1 LLADI
6 SYLRNMKVTK
16 EGIYKDANG
25 TEFPVFNVGAKVGM
39 EYFRAYWRGG
49 YYNVNEEPLNE
60 PFDKVEWEMVEFVR
74 DFKINED
81 GIKN

>member
-1 LLADI
+1 
-6 SYLRNMKVTK
+6 MKVTK

-25 TEFPVFNVGAKVGM
+25 TEFPVFNVGGKVGM

-49 YYNVNEEPLNE
+49 YYNVNEESDNE
-60 PFDKVEWEMVEFVR
+60 KVECEMVEFVR
-74 DFKINED
+74 DFKVDKN